1 MNINKGATGSPS
13 LSKTK
18 GSLAGATRKSAGLG
32 LVLCHCAGN
41 TRPHD
46 RSAGWAC
53 VVAFRH
59 PQVFSF
65 PSAGIVGSPALGCCA
80 PPAGDTT
87 VRPIHSVCRFPPPAT
102 AKCHGLRCSFA
113 CGLALPLGPFVIPV
127 SGHYRLIVFCRH
139 PPFTQRARCARDTS
153 QIPAHRDAAR
163 NRILLVERSS

>member
-1 MNINKGATGSPS
+1 MSINKGATGSPS

-80 PPAGDTT
+80 RLSIRF
-87 VRPIHSVCRFPPPAT
+87 VVFRRRPQPSAMGCVVV
-102 AKCHGLRCSFA
+102 S
-113 CGLALPLGPFVIPV
+113 PV
-127 SGHYRLIVFCRH
+127 GWHYRSVH
-139 PPFTQRARCARDTS
+139 S
-153 QIPAHRDAAR
+153 
-163 NRILLVERSS
+163 

>member
-102 AKCHGLRCSFA
+102 AKCHGLRCGFA
-113 CGLALPLGPFVIPV
+113 CGLALPLGPF
-127 SGHYRLIVFCRH
+127 
-139 PPFTQRARCARDTS
+139 RDTGIRALS
-153 QIPAHRDAAR
+153 ADRVLPASAIHPASKMCPRHEPDTC
-163 NRILLVERSS
+163 SSRCGSESHPSG